1 MRIVFT
7 GGGSGGHFY
16 PLIAIAD
23 QVRRLAKQEKL
34 VDVDM
39 VYIAD
44 EPYDER
50 ILFERGIAFRRI
62 RTGKMRRYFSFQNI
76 IDVFKTFFALWKAL
90 WVLFILYP
98 DVVVSKGG
106 YASFPSVFAARLLRI
121 PVIVHESDSVP
132 GAVNAWAGKFAE
144 KVAVSYPEAVQYFPE
159 NKTAVTGNPVREEL
173 LSAPTRDA
181 RAEFRLEPAIPTILV
196 LGGSQGAHIIN
207 ENIVHIL
214 PRLTEKY
221 QIIHQ
226 AGQEHV
232 ESIKKLT
239 HIFLKDDQVI
249 NRYKVFGYLD
259 VESLVMA
266 GSVADLVITRAGSS
280 LFEIAL
286 WGVPAIVIPLKNSA
300 GNHQKKNAF
309 AYARAGAADVI
320 EEENLS
326 PNILASEIDRL
337 FENKERRNEMRE
349 SALKFSSKDA
359 AGKIAQQAIA
369 VLLKHSS

>member
-1 MRIVFT
+1 MRIVLT

-16 PLIAIAD
+16 PLIAIAEHI
-23 QVRRLAKQEKL
+23 RRMAKQEKL
-34 VDVDM
+34 VDVDI

-44 EPYDER
+44 EPYNER
-50 ILFERGIAFRRI
+50 ILFEHGIVFRRI

-76 IDVFKTFFALWKAL
+76 IDVFRTGFAIIKAL
-90 WVLFILYP
+90 WVVFVLYP

-106 YASFPSVFAARLLRI
+106 YASFPTVFAARLLRI

-144 KVAVSYPEAVQYFPE
+144 KVAVSYPDAVAYFPE
-159 NKTAVTGNPVREEL
+159 NKVAVTGNPIREEL
-173 LSAPTRDA
+173 LLPPVRDG
-181 RAEFRLEPAIPTILV
+181 RAEFGLDPALPVILV
-196 LGGSQGAHIIN
+196 LGGSQGAHVIN

-226 AGQEHV
+226 TGAEHAD
-232 ESIKKLT
+232 SIKKLA
-239 HIFLKDDQVI
+239 HVFLKDTPAMD
-249 NRYKVFGYLD
+249 RYKIFGYLD
-259 VESLVMA
+259 GESLVMA
-266 GSVADLVITRAGSS
+266 ASVADLVITRAGSS
-280 LFEIAL
+280 LFEIAV

-337 FENKERRNEMRE
+337 FENPARRNEMRA
-349 SALKFSSKDA
+349 SALAFSSKDA
-359 AGKIAQQAIA
+359 GAKIAQQAIA